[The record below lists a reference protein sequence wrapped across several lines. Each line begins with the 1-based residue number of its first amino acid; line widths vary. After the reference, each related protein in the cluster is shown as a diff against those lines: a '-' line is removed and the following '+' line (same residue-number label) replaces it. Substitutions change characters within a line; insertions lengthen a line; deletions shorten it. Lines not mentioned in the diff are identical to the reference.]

1 MAQQSRSS
9 EKSIEDR
16 IRKYLLTQMDCGGT
30 KTVSLEAAGL
40 AMLGIA
46 MMRIADAIERA
57 EARDG
62 IHGD

>member
-16 IRKYLLTQMDCGGT
+16 IRKYLLTQMDFGGT